1 MEDVNEPDGIEEV
14 DAVPVLADEPR
25 ALQRT
30 DAAAG
35 IVVVK
40 QAAAVA
46 ATSFAAGV
54 VTVAAVRG
62 ARAVR
67 ARRRSRRKG
76 GQIAPVLAT
85 RSFLI
90 DVHLLGSRDCAPP
103 LALAA
108 LRGVYC
114 RIEGRGPGAARVPG
128 APPRADVVSR

>member
-1 MEDVNEPDGIEEV
+1 MQAENELDGIEEV
-14 DAVPVLADEPR
+14 DAVPVLADEAR

-30 DAAAG
+30 EPAG
-35 IVVVK
+35 AVVVK

-90 DVHLLGSRDCAPP
+90 DVHLLGTRD
-103 LALAA
+103 
-108 LRGVYC
+108 
-114 RIEGRGPGAARVPG
+114 
-128 APPRADVVSR
+128 

>member
-1 MEDVNEPDGIEEV
+1 MEAENEPDGIEEV
-14 DAVPVLADEPR
+14 DAVPVLADEAR

-30 DAAAG
+30 EPAG
-35 IVVVK
+35 AVVVK

-67 ARRRSRRKG
+67 ARRRARRKG
-76 GQIAPVLAT
+76 GQLAPVLAT

-90 DVHLLGSRDCAPP
+90 DVHLLGSRD
-103 LALAA
+103 
-108 LRGVYC
+108 
-114 RIEGRGPGAARVPG
+114 
-128 APPRADVVSR
+128 

>member
-1 MEDVNEPDGIEEV
+1 MEAVNEPDGIEEV
-14 DAVPVLADEPR
+14 DAVPVLADEAR

-30 DAAAG
+30 EPPGA
-35 IVVVK
+35 VVVK

-76 GQIAPVLAT
+76 GQLAPVLAT

-90 DVHLLGSRDCAPP
+90 DVHLLGSRD
-103 LALAA
+103 
-108 LRGVYC
+108 
-114 RIEGRGPGAARVPG
+114 
-128 APPRADVVSR
+128 